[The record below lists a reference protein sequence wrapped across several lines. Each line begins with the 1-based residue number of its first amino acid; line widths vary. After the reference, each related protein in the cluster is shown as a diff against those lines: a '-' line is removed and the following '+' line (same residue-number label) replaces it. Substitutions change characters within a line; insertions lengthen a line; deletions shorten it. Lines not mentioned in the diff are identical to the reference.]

1 MEDKPP
7 SLQTFFN
14 YSGLM
19 GLVLSL
25 RTEVISSKPT
35 QGNIVSLLYT
45 FAYTYTLA
53 ILISITMMIVQIFYE
68 KFVKPKI
75 FKNDNTH

>member
-35 QGNIVSLLYT
+35 QESIVSLLYT

-53 ILISITMMIVQIFYE
+53 ILISITMMVVQIFYE
-68 KFVKPKI
+68 KIVKPKI